1 MAILNGTD
9 IKVYDS
15 STNILVAFAQNGT
28 LNFSMDVRDITN
40 KESGGFSESLEGLRS
55 WSVDLDGAY
64 AWTNASGVALTN
76 GMDDL
81 FNQYLLDAGANTR
94 EAFTIRF
101 GNTGGATGD
110 TYYQG
115 SVFLTSISVAAGT
128 EDTATYNMSFQGT
141 GGLVQTVS

>member
-76 GMDDL
+76 GMDDV

-94 EAFTIRF
+94 ESFTIRF
-101 GNTGGATGD
+101 GNVGGATGD
-110 TYYQG
+110 TYYEG
-115 SVFLTSISVAAGT
+115 KVFLTSISVAAGT

-141 GGLVQTVS
+141 AGLVMTVS